1 MFITYT
7 VETEFLSHFEHTVWK
22 LLNVVMLR
30 GAIIRTVFGRNSVII
45 YLSDDK

>member
-22 LLNVVMLR
+22 LLNVLKLR
-30 GAIIRTVFGRNSVII
+30 GVIINTLSGRNSVM
-45 YLSDDK
+45 